1 MARPTDRERK
11 QAKIE
16 DGDPAAPLFDAVD
29 RMHHRLSSVLAD
41 LRGMTSVAAQEV
53 VVPHL
58 RRSLLR
64 GFLVLSILSA
74 IGATGIGVAVV
85 GSIIR
90 AADTRAIARA
100 DALDDERSR
109 SFLARV
115 EKRAAEHAASSIAE
129 ANTRAVRAETAATN
143 AKATVLAVVGKG
155 GDEDVRALLSA
166 LVTAPRGDLH
176 VLWRVLR
183 NPDPNVRR
191 LALRA
196 TEMSSGEIN
205 RILQYLENGGR

>member
-29 RMHHRLSSVLAD
+29 RMHHRLSSVLSD

-74 IGATGIGVAVV
+74 IGATGVGIAVV

-90 AADTRAIARA
+90 AADTRAIAKA

-109 SFLARV
+109 SFLARA
-115 EKRAAEHAASSIAE
+115 EKRAAELAASSITE
-129 ANTRAVRAETAATN
+129 ANARAVRAETAATN

-176 VLWRVLR
+176 VLWRVMR

-205 RILQYLENGGR
+205 RILQYLDNGGR